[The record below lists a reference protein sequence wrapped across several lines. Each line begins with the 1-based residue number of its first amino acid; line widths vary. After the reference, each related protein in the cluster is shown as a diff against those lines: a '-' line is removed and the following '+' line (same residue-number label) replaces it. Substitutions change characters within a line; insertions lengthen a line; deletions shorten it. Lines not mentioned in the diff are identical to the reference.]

1 MWDFL
6 VCVQVFVHIHGEI
19 HHVRVA
25 EEVQLPLKKLLFIVD
40 LSQMEAKH
48 ILFYSW
54 RTVCKNKQTNELS
67 PVVNGTRPLQSSV
80 ANVDHLCSL

>member
-19 HHVRVA
+19 HHVCVA

-48 ILFYSW
+48 INVPRGAQFAKTNRPDSLAPS
-54 RTVCKNKQTNELS
+54 RTVRAPFKA
-67 PVVNGTRPLQSSV
+67 LQPM
-80 ANVDHLCSL
+80 LIT